1 VFSGADFVKNRDLW
15 QVTDRHRDGSLTVQH
30 ARHAGRVRLPAAYVA
45 EHVELAYAT
54 TGHGA
59 QGLTVDTAHALLT
72 PGDSREYAYVAATR
86 ATSGN
91 YLYVVTAEALDVEV
105 DHAPEPPA
113 GLAEAFA
120 RVLANETAERPAT
133 ELLTETLAAQESLA
147 TLLPRYEYAATAAKT
162 DRFAQLVH
170 DTLDPTRAADVLT
183 DAAWGALAQALR
195 QCEDLGLDAGVVL
208 PAALHERET
217 DTADSLAQ
225 VLHHR
230 VDRRRQA
237 AYDRRSLVDDDPIAG
252 LFPRAR
258 GTGDGPLA
266 GYLRQVETAIAG
278 RVTALGEQAAEQ
290 APGWTVT
297 LGAAPTD
304 VMGRLSW
311 VTAAGMVAGY
321 REAYGFEDELEPLG
335 EQPPAGTVRHAAWNS
350 ATGALELVAEAA
362 AFTGGDAAELAEI
375 LAGWDS
381 DPLPAD
387 RAEPGGPAQDPPA
400 ADPAPRRRPGP
411 DVELEQTERDRR
423 EPGQEWER

>member
-1 VFSGADFVKNRDLW
+1 
-15 QVTDRHRDGSLTVQH
+15 
-30 ARHAGRVRLPAAYVA
+30 
-45 EHVELAYAT
+45 
-54 TGHGA
+54 
-59 QGLTVDTAHALLT
+59 
-72 PGDSREYAYVAATR
+72 
-86 ATSGN
+86 
-91 YLYVVTAEALDVEV
+91 
-105 DHAPEPPA
+105 
-113 GLAEAFA
+113 
-120 RVLANETAERPAT
+120 VLASETAERPAT
-133 ELLTETLAAQESLA
+133 ELLTETLVAEESLA
-147 TLLPRYEYAATAAKT
+147 TLLPRYDYAATAAKT

-170 DTLDPTRAADVLT
+170 DTLDPARAGDVLA

-258 GTGDGPLA
+258 GTGVGPVA
-266 GYLRQVETAIAG
+266 GYLREVETAIAG
-278 RVTALGEQAAEQ
+278 RVAALGEQAAGQ

-297 LGAAPTD
+297 LGAAPQD
-304 VMGRLSW
+304 AVGRLSW
-311 VTAAGMVAGY
+311 VTADGMVAGY
-321 REAYGFEDELEPLG
+321 REAYGVEDELEPLG

-362 AFTGGDAAELAEI
+362 AFTGGDAAELAEV

-381 DPLPAD
+381 DPFPAD
-387 RAEPGGPAQDPPA
+387 RAELGGPAQDPPA

-411 DVELEQTERDRR
+411 EVELEQWERERR
-423 EPGQEWER
+423 ELGQEWER